1 MRPFQNR
8 SVKRSRAPETEMRAK
23 KDPQSQ
29 MGFHVSE
36 GVRATTR
43 YFARY
48 EAIDV
53 LLDRHP
59 EILAAVHGDLEGPL
73 TQVNKDARSGRP
85 SKFTSDTALRIVL
98 VKLLEDCSFREVV
111 IRVDDSVRLRAFT
124 RLHNDPMMDFST
136 LCGLTNSIRPETWAK
151 VNELLAEAAVAE
163 GRIDGKMLRLDTT
176 AVETNVHFPTDS
188 HQLFDAHRVVSRIVR
203 QIREMVP
210 SLVSDK
216 RLHDR
221 AAKKLHTKIA
231 RARGK
236 KSDEGQKDQ
245 MKLYVRLIRLVR
257 GVLNWVPSLTE
268 RVRRDGARHAGSVAD
283 AMRLDALLA
292 QLERFR
298 ALGVRCVDLA
308 HRRVVGG
315 EQIPNDEKLFSIFE
329 PHTELLI
336 RGKAAKPIEFGHM
349 VSIHQVEGSFII
361 DYQVHAKKPSDFETV
376 DAALARHVELFGAPP
391 KVLAADKGYWES
403 TEKTKDLSKAVECVS
418 IGKKGRR
425 TARETAR
432 EHGVFFRLGQK
443 FRAGVEGTISYLKLA
458 LGMARCMNKGW
469 QHFAATVG
477 ATVFAHNL
485 IVLARGGG

>member
-1 MRPFQNR
+1 
-8 SVKRSRAPETEMRAK
+8 MRAK

-29 MGFHVSE
+29 LGFLGAE
-36 GVRATTR
+36 GNRTTFR
-43 YFARY
+43 YFERY
-48 EAIDV
+48 QYISA

-59 EILAAVHGDLEGPL
+59 EILAAVHGDLESPL
-73 TQVNKDARSGRP
+73 ARVNREGRSGRP
-85 SKFTSDTALRIVL
+85 SKFSSDTVLRVVL
-98 VKLLEDCSFREVV
+98 VKVMEDCSFREVE
-111 IRVDDSVRLRAFT
+111 IRVDDSLRLREFT

-136 LCGLTNSIRPETWAK
+136 LSGLANAIWPETWAK

-163 GRIDGKMLRLDTT
+163 RRIDGEMLRLDTT

-203 QIREMVP
+203 KIRETVP

-236 KSDEGQKDQ
+236 KSDEGRKDL
-245 MKLYVRLIRLVR
+245 KRLYVRLIRVVR
-257 GVLNWVPSLTE
+257 GILDWVPSLTE
-268 RVRRDGARHAGSVAD
+268 RVRRDGAKHAGSLAD
-283 AMRLDALLA
+283 AMRLDALLD
-292 QLERFR
+292 QLEHFR
-298 ALGVRCVDLA
+298 ALGARCVDLA

-315 EQIPNDEKLFSIFE
+315 EKIPNDEKLFSIFE

-336 RGKAAKPIEFGHM
+336 RGKAGKEIEFGHM
-349 VSIHQVEGSFII
+349 VSIHQVKGSFIV
-361 DYQVHAKKPSDFETV
+361 DYEVHAKKPADFETV
-376 DAALARHVELFGAPP
+376 DAALKRHVELFGAPP

-403 TEKTKDLSKAVECVS
+403 TEKTKDLSKSVECVS

-443 FRAGVEGTISYLKLA
+443 FRAGVEGTISYLKRT

-469 QHFAATVG
+469 AHFAATIG